1 MVSLCFVLV
10 AVILSSHYHSSAIY
24 AFQAYKCAR
33 DGIANPCLEHFP
45 LSNTDTAP
53 DSLYS
58 FLKNR
63 LADVVDDHF
72 TQIVEMLV
80 DGKFVSLDIQYVD
93 GTKIEAAAGK

>member
-1 MVSLCFVLV
+1 MLV
-10 AVILSSHYHSSAIY
+10 TVILASHYLSGAINT
-24 AFQAYKCAR
+24 FQASKCAR

-80 DGKFVSLDIQYVD
+80 DDKFVSLDIQNVD